1 MTGVDVVKNKKH
13 QVTEI
18 ILAFSGGLNAAEA
31 ASISEY
37 SLVEA
42 GSKSSFTAKNAKKIK
57 LVSAAYNSANNTV
70 TLTPKKKFALSKKA
84 QLVVN
89 GAPPSGLEDS
99 LGRLIDG
106 NGSGQPGSNAV
117 AIVTVKGQATIDA
130 LTGGS
135 AAVDQI
141 VELGE
146 LAALA
151 KSRKS

>member
-31 ASISEY
+31 ASIAEY

-42 GSKSSFTAKNAKKIK
+42 GSKSSFTAKNAKKVK
-57 LVSAAYNSANNTV
+57 LLSAAYNPANDTV
-70 TLTPKKKFALSKKA
+70 TLTPKNKFVLSKKA

-89 GAPPSGLEDS
+89 GGPPSGLEDNQ
-99 LGRLIDG
+99 GRLIDG
-106 NGSGQPGSNAV
+106 NDNGQAGSNAV
-117 AIVTVKGQATIDA
+117 AIISIKGGATISA
-130 LTGGS
+130 LSGGS
-135 AAVDQI
+135 AAVDQL
-141 VELGE
+141 VELGQ

-151 KSRKS
+151 KPRKS